1 LRNRFAQCIVAAA
14 VLRAALEHK
23 GEDAVAELV
32 EIMGVTHA
40 PAYARRL
47 ANTAG
52 DDAEIEPLRAELASL
67 RARLAAARPDLL
79 IAVGNDHL
87 NQLFMNNMPAFLIG
101 KPPVVEGPWTWEQEM
116 GIPKYRAGV
125 DVDIAKKIIRGGSAN
140 GVDFAFSDEVTL
152 DHAFT
157 FPLAFLRPEADL
169 PVIPIFT
176 NVMAPPIPASK
187 RFYEVGLALRTVI
200 EELPDGLRVAV
211 VCSGHLSVEIGG
223 PRMRG
228 GAPDRE
234 FDEWSMGLLGR
245 GDVDTVVRD
254 LTFERFQQAGNY
266 TAGFLNFVMLLG
278 IAGGRGADQSDCM
291 HIGKSNAPVLRW
303 SASNGAAT

>member
-1 LRNRFAQCIVAAA
+1 M
-14 VLRAALEHK
+14 
-23 GEDAVAELV
+23 AELV

-47 ANTAG
+47 TNTAG
-52 DDAEIEPLRAELASL
+52 DDAEIEPLRTELESL
-67 RARLAAARPDLL
+67 RAKLAAARPDLL

-87 NQLFMNNMPAFLIG
+87 NQLFMNNMPAFLVG
-101 KPPVVEGPWTWEQEM
+101 KPPVAEGPWSWEQEM
-116 GIPKYRAGV
+116 GIPKYRADV
-125 DVDIAKKIIRGGSAN
+125 DVDIAKKIIMGSSAK

-169 PVIPIFT
+169 PIIPIFT
-176 NVMAPPIPASK
+176 NVMAPPIPVAK
-187 RFYEVGLALRTVI
+187 RFYEVGLVVRNVI
-200 EELPDGLRVAV
+200 DELPSGLRVGV

-228 GAPDRE
+228 GAPDRA
-234 FDEWSMGLLGR
+234 FDEWSVGLLGR

-254 LTFERFQQAGNY
+254 LTFERFQEAGNY

-278 IAGGRGADQSDCM
+278 LAGGSAADQADCM
-291 HIGKSNAPVLRW
+291 RIGKSSAPILRW
-303 SASNGAAT
+303 GASNGAAP